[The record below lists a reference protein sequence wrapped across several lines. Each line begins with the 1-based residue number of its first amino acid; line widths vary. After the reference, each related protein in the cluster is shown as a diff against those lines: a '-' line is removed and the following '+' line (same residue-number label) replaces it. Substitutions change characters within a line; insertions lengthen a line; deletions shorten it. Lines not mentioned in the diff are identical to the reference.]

1 MTGDPTRN
9 RTLDQERAEHALK
22 EIKKIENKEYGHY
35 VSYVSSLPA
44 TIVMNGL
51 GQALVTLLAK
61 AKGNSKDPHKML
73 FDHIAGWLCVQV
85 PKLRGRPDSIIEKM
99 MEQNQAV
106 YIHAQA
112 ESMAYLSW
120 LKQFARAY
128 LKEERVHND

>member
-1 MTGDPTRN
+1 MTEDQTKK

-61 AKGNSKDPHKML
+61 RDSSHKML
-73 FDHIAGWLCVQV
+73 FDNVAGWLCKQI
-85 PKLRGRPDSIIEKM
+85 PDLKKNPDNLIEEM
-99 MEQNQAV
+99 MKQNQTV

-112 ESMAYLSW
+112 EAMAYLSW

-128 LKEERVHND
+128 LKEEGHND